1 MNPLSSS
8 QLTFVFL
15 IDCSVKA
22 SAVLASAWIIASAT
36 GQRSAAFRH
45 LVWSVGILGSLA
57 LPLLTLVLPSWH
69 PVTIRA
75 ASGPWSTAH
84 TLPKD
89 SITQAVHS
97 MVVDATV
104 SSSVLNEIGT
114 FIVIIWAVG
123 LLCVV
128 IRLVG
133 GLGQLAW
140 LSAHAKPVLNDD
152 WTRAVTEICRALN
165 IGRPLRVLQFDHSV
179 VMPLTWGALKPVV
192 IVPGVAAEWS
202 EKRRR
207 IVICH
212 ELAHIARGDWLLQ
225 VCAELA
231 KAFYWFHPLA
241 WIAAARLRQESEQA
255 SDDYVLNSGIE
266 AGEYASQL
274 LAIARTLKVSKHNL
288 SAALALARP
297 SHLERRFAAMLNPT
311 LNRQVLSRQAKL
323 LTATVAFLSL
333 LPLAALR
340 VPAQDLSGPFTG
352 SICDPSGAHIPNA
365 TIIMTNQKTNSTE
378 MTTSGSDGNFEFK
391 ALPAGEYQ
399 MEVVKRGFAEYKAPH
414 VVLVAGREA
423 SQVVTLN
430 VGGVTEE
437 VDVVAVGTAKAV
449 PEEAGRKPTRVRIG
463 GDVQAPKIITK
474 VQPVYPEAAKAAGTE
489 GTVLLHAVIGMNG
502 NPLSLRVMNSEVDP
516 ELARAAVEAVS
527 QWRYRPT
534 LLNGEPIEVDTTITV
549 NFKLVP

>member
-1 MNPLSSS
+1 MNPLASP
-8 QLTFVFL
+8 QITLAFL

-22 SAVLASAWIIASAT
+22 SALLAFAWIITANR
-36 GQRSAAFRH
+36 QRSAAFRH
-45 LVWSVGILGSLA
+45 LVWSTGILGSLA
-57 LPLLTLVLPSWH
+57 LPLLTLVLPSWQ
-69 PVTIRA
+69 PVTIGT
-75 ASGPWSTAH
+75 ASAPWSAAY

-89 SITQAVHS
+89 SLTQAVHPT
-97 MVVDATV
+97 VVDAAL
-104 SSSVLNEIGT
+104 SSPVLSDMKAL
-114 FIVIIWAVG
+114 IVIIWAIG
-123 LLCVV
+123 LLCAV
-128 IRLVG
+128 IKLVG

-140 LSAHAKPVLNDD
+140 LSAHAKPLLDD
-152 WTRAVTEICRALN
+152 GWTRAVAEICRALN
-165 IGRPLRVLQFDHSV
+165 IGRRVRVLQFDNSV
-179 VMPLTWGALKPVV
+179 ATPLTWGILRPVV
-192 IVPGVAAEWS
+192 IVPGVACEWS

-212 ELAHIARGDWLLQ
+212 ELAHIKRGDWFLQ
-225 VCAELA
+225 VCAELV

-241 WIAAARLRQESEQA
+241 WIAAARMREESEQA
-255 SDDYVLNSGIE
+255 SDDYVLHSGIK

-274 LAIARTLKVSKHNL
+274 LAVARTLKVSKRNPP
-288 SAALALARP
+288 AALALARP

-311 LNRQVLSRQAKL
+311 LNRQVLSRQARL
-323 LTATVAFLSL
+323 LTAIVAFLLL

-340 VPAQDLSGPFTG
+340 VPAQDVSGLFAG

-365 TIIMTNQKTNSTE
+365 TIIMTNRKTNSTE

-399 MEVVKRGFAEYKAPH
+399 MEVVKRGFAEYKAPQ
-414 VVLVAGREA
+414 VVLVSGREA

-430 VGGVTEE
+430 IGAVTEE

-474 VQPVYPEAAKAAGTE
+474 VQPVYPAAAKTAGTE

-516 ELARAAVEAVS
+516 RLARAAVEAVS
-527 QWRYRPT
+527 QWLYRPT

-549 NFKLVP
+549 NFRLVP